1 MLQNI
6 KDKIL
11 KHEKIAGVA
20 AKINTDSSVQY
31 SYVLLAIEKGKIKL
45 VAQAKNWLTIEELKA
60 ELLNDYPIVIQ
71 IDGKGFLHKKLEES
85 IANDSKV
92 VSKII
97 PNAKDDDFYLQQFSN
112 KNGQHVSIVRKNQLD
127 ELLHTFYKT
136 IKIPLAISFGGF
148 SIEIIIPFLESTLNQ
163 QNLGSYTIHSID
175 NEINTISVSTENE
188 LQKTK
193 IEDDYISN
201 NAVVAYAVGLQF
213 LLKNGAYCTQ
223 IASINQENSDWQ
235 EKSLFK
241 KAGMGML
248 VFFLVILLVNFALF
262 TLWSDKNKTLQQARF
277 GSGNYYSLIESVQNQ
292 LSKKESFLTKVA
304 WNTPSKISFYADRL
318 AATVPTSIK
327 LTQMQIM
334 PSEEVIENE
343 IKKTIFQQNTI
354 LINGSCSNPTE
365 LNTWIKSMDE
375 FNWIEQVKLNDYL
388 FDSREHVA
396 NFKLYIKVKN

>member
-1 MLQNI
+1 MLQNF

-11 KHEKIAGVA
+11 KHDKIAGVA

-31 SYVLLAIEKGKIKL
+31 SYVLLTIEKGKIKL
-45 VAQAKNWLTIEELKA
+45 VYQAKHWLSVEELKL
-60 ELLNDYPIVIQ
+60 ELPNDYPIVIQ
-71 IDGKGFLHKKLEES
+71 IDGKGLLHKKLDEN

-127 ELLHTFYKT
+127 ELLQTFYKT

-148 SIEIIIPFLESTLNQ
+148 CNEIILPFLESTLNQ
-163 QNLGSYTIHSID
+163 QNLGSYTIHAVD
-175 NEINTISVSTENE
+175 NEINTIVVSTENE

-193 IEDDYISN
+193 IDEDYISN

-213 LLKNGAYCTQ
+213 LLKSGAYCTQ
-223 IASINQENSDWQ
+223 IASLNQENSDWQ
-235 EKSLFK
+235 EKTLFK

-248 VFFLVILLVNFALF
+248 VFFLVILLINFALF
-262 TLWSDKNKTLQQARF
+262 TLWSDKNKTLQQDRF

-304 WNTPSKISFYADRL
+304 WNSPSKVSFYADRL

-334 PSEEVIENE
+334 PSEEVIEKE
-343 IKKTIFQQNTI
+343 IKKTVFQQNTI
-354 LINGSCSNPTE
+354 LINGSCNNPTE

-388 FDSREHVA
+388 FDSREHIA
-396 NFKLYIKVKN
+396 NFKLYIKVKM